1 MLIALI
7 VLFCILKSTVRSK
20 TGALFMNLTKS
31 KDMQRVLPSLSIL
44 IFHKLSV
51 VDFVFVTVFSSVVG
65 SAPSHG
71 V

>member
-1 MLIALI
+1 
-7 VLFCILKSTVRSK
+7 
-20 TGALFMNLTKS
+20 MNLTKS

-51 VDFVFVTVFSSVVG
+51 VVFVTVFSSVVA